1 MSQYTRLF
9 EFLSDLID
17 IQIKK
22 YVDLAKRKVGEDAII
37 SAALIHEE
45 VNELLG
51 FAEKLLTAIE
61 TNSKS
66 DAMDSTTFDSVFEQV
81 KFYVEQEHLRSYAE
95 WLLIENNSKQTV
107 YARTKEQ
114 LSRLSEIKSI
124 DTGLSQPVTEIQRQ
138 CQHDSIQV
146 VYSILNLAIE
156 LRNDPQ
162 KEFYSIPEETLRTL
176 RINATKRYIELQDE
190 IDELHQKSEEF
201 LQQLDMEVFNA
212 ELSFDSAKL
221 KSKDHDLKLKSL
233 LSHYKEITS
242 PSQSL
247 PSKEKVDKNS
257 VSTKKDVSR
266 DVPVKESSFFSPGN
280 LLFFGGVVLAAVIF
294 VPRLLTQFKANKL

>member
-22 YVDLAKRKVGEDAII
+22 YVDLAKLKVGEDAII

-124 DTGLSQPVTEIQRQ
+124 DTGLSQPVTEVQRQ
-138 CQHDSIQV
+138 CQHDSIRV

-156 LRNDPQ
+156 LRNDPK
-162 KEFYSIPEETLRTL
+162 KEFDSIPEEKLRTL
-176 RINATKRYIELQDE
+176 RSNATKRYIELQDE
-190 IDELHQKSEEF
+190 IDELHQKSKEF

-242 PSQSL
+242 PSPSL

-257 VSTKKDVSR
+257 VSTKKDVSK
-266 DVPVKESSFFSPGN
+266 DVPVKESSFFSPSN
-280 LLFFGGVVLAAVIF
+280 LLFFGAVALAAVIF